1 MTSVSPALRIAALT
15 IAAVAGGC
23 SGLPNAGPVQ
33 SQVVA
38 GAGLYYSGS
47 DQFDYTLINVDERI
61 SLILNGYTRYA
72 FADRFGSHGA
82 GMGESI
88 GVGDT
93 LAVSIFEAGADGLF
107 STIERKQTDL
117 IVVVDN
123 RGQISVPYAGDI
135 RVAGSTTRAVEDAIN
150 EALQK
155 RALEPDVLVR
165 IADNQSRTVTVSGSV
180 ALSKR
185 VPLGLR
191 GLRVL
196 DAIALAGG
204 AKHEPYETYVS
215 LTRGSQREVVLLQTI
230 VDSPRENIFVRPND
244 VIYLYHGPRTFSAL
258 GSVKK
263 EGRIP
268 FGSRNLDM
276 IEAIALAGGLDD
288 SESNPEGFFLFRYE
302 YASVVYELTQGAGP
316 VPVETDGAKGP
327 SAAGY
332 VPVVYRFDLRNPDTY
347 LFAQAFPVRDKDV
360 VYVAH
365 QVSVEFEKFLNIVS
379 KAAQPVIVARSI
391 TRR

>member
-1 MTSVSPALRIAALT
+1 MSAAPPLLIFAALT
-15 IAAVAGGC
+15 IAAFAGGC
-23 SGLPNAGPVQ
+23 SGLPNAGPLQ
-33 SQVVA
+33 SQVISN
-38 GAGLYYSGS
+38 AGLHHSDS
-47 DQFDYTLINVDERI
+47 DQFNYTLIDVDERI

-72 FADRFGSHGA
+72 FADRFGTRGG

-117 IVVVDN
+117 IVVVDS

-135 RVAGSTTRAVEDAIN
+135 KVAGSTTRAVEDALN
-150 EALQK
+150 EALRK

-165 IADNQSRTVTVSGSV
+165 IADNQSRAVTVSGAV
-180 ALSKR
+180 ASSKK
-185 VPLGLR
+185 VPLGSR

-204 AKHEPYETYVS
+204 ATHEPYETYVS
-215 LTRGSQREVVLLQTI
+215 LTRGPHREVVLLQTI
-230 VDSPRENIFVRPND
+230 VDSPRENIFVQPND
-244 VIYLYHGPRTFSAL
+244 VIYLYNGPRTFSAL

-268 FGSRNLDM
+268 FGSRNLNM

-302 YASVVYELTQGAGP
+302 YASVVYELTHGAGP
-316 VPVETDGAKGP
+316 VPVETNGAKGP
-327 SAAGY
+327 GAAGY

-347 LFAQAFPVRDKDV
+347 LFAQAFPMRDKDV

-365 QVSVEFEKFLNIVS
+365 QMSVEFEKFLNIVS
-379 KAAQPVIVARSI
+379 KAAQPVIVARSLS
-391 TRR
+391 R

>member
-1 MTSVSPALRIAALT
+1 MRVTSPLLFFVALT
-15 IAAVAGGC
+15 IAAFAGGC
-23 SGLPNAGPVQ
+23 SGLPNAGPLH
-33 SQVVA
+33 SQVIA
-38 GAGLYYSGS
+38 SAELHHSDP
-47 DQFDYTLINVDERI
+47 DQFDYTLIDVDERI
-61 SLILNGYTRYA
+61 SLILNAYTRYA
-72 FADRFGSHGA
+72 FADRFGTRGA
-82 GMGESI
+82 GLGQLI

-123 RGQISVPYAGDI
+123 SGKISVPYGGNI
-135 RVAGSTTRAVEDAIN
+135 NVAGFTTREVRDAIN
-150 EALQK
+150 ERLQK

-165 IADNQSRTVTVSGSV
+165 IADNQSRTVTVSGAV
-180 ALSKR
+180 ASSKK
-185 VPLGLR
+185 VPLGAR

-204 AKHEPYETYVS
+204 ATHEPYDTYVS
-215 LTRGSQREVVLLQTI
+215 LTRGSQREVVLLQTV

-268 FGSRNLDM
+268 FASRRLNL
-276 IEAIALAGGLDD
+276 IEAVALAGGLDD
-288 SESNPEGFFLFRYE
+288 TESNPQGFFLFRYE
-302 YASVVYELTQGAGP
+302 YASVVYELTHGAGP
-316 VPVETDGAKGP
+316 VPVETNGAKGP

-332 VPVVYRFDLRNPDTY
+332 VPVVYRFDLNNPDTY

-365 QVSVEFEKFLNIVS
+365 QYSVEFDKFLSILNKS
-379 KAAQPVIVARSI
+379 LTPVIVARTLS
-391 TRR
+391 R